1 MKERILRA
9 LGILFAVALI
19 AGGILTAVI
28 AEEAPTV
35 SIEYFT
41 LSHENAVYIEYA
53 VDYRGFDGVPADTG
67 MLYWTKEPVK
77 PELGTE
83 DSRSGM
89 LGYDEI
95 NGQKYY
101 IFKYANLTAAQMCD
115 DIWACAYA
123 TVGERTYYSDVEKY
137 SVETYA
143 ARKLG
148 LVPGVEGTKD
158 ETLKDLLRA
167 MLEYGEKAQKHFKDA
182 RQDIYPTDILHPVT
196 VTFDADNGTTP
207 TAQTVWRNRKPTK
220 PADPTKDGYTFA
232 GWRNGDTEWNF
243 DTDTV
248 TDDVTLTA
256 HWDVAVRYSE
266 GLSFDSNGD
275 GTCSVSGIGTCTD
288 TELNIPPVA
297 LDNERVT
304 QISNCAFQFCRNL
317 TKVTIPDGVK
327 YIGGSAF
334 EECKSLTSI
343 NLPEGLTYI
352 ESSAFQDCENL
363 TDIILPGS
371 LTSINDYTFS
381 GCKSLTSITLPEG
394 LTTIGNG
401 AFIGCNL
408 KNITLPKS
416 LTYIGNRAF
425 VGCSNLSS
433 IRIPAG
439 VTYIGTAPLC
449 GCSGLTS
456 IKVEDGNT
464 KYHAVENCLIQT
476 DTQILLSGCK
486 NSRIPADGSVK
497 SIGRGAFADC
507 NDLSDIV
514 IPSTV
519 TQIEGGAF
527 NGCNK
532 LIQVENSISY
542 VGKWVVGCAY
552 SATSVTLRDDTVGI
566 ADYAFYN
573 CKQLTQ
579 VTIPS
584 GVKNIGT
591 DAFSDCNNL
600 IQKEGGAWYVDKW
613 VIGCDTSATNIKLR
627 NGTVGIADRA
637 FYNHSALTD
646 ITIPSG
652 VIIVGN
658 WAFASCNN
666 LMTAVLPNSVTHIG
680 NWAFWDCRINYIAFP
695 SNLVSIG
702 NGAFY
707 SCSNA
712 AVDYNIPSKVISV
725 GNFAFAYCRMTGIS
739 IPNSVTYIGK
749 GAFFKCNDLKY
760 IELPFVGSTPN
771 GTVNTHFGYIFGAD
785 SNTGNAYYVPKS
797 LTKVSF
803 RGTAKDFTID
813 ENAFYG
819 LTGVTVVQEFQVRY
833 NYDNGS
839 GGWIN
844 YVSKGSHAIKP
855 TDPTKDGYRLVG
867 WFYGDREWNFDT
879 DTVTED
885 MVLTAR
891 WTEISTSKGLN
902 YTSNGDGTCYLSGIG
917 SCKDSDLNIPSKSP
931 AGDRVTGIGNW
942 AFNQCG
948 QLTSVIIP
956 DSMTTIGERAFNG
969 CSNLTY
975 IVIPNSVTSIG
986 VYAFAYCNLEEI
998 AFPDSVTQIGDD
1010 ILNSCNNLKRIT
1022 VDPNNPVYRAA
1033 GNCLIDRRNGVL
1045 LVGCQNSVIPT
1056 DGSVTSI
1063 YVFAFYKC
1071 EGLKSIVIP
1080 KGVTSIGYEAF
1091 YYCTNL
1097 TSVTIS
1103 DSVTSFAF
1111 EAFRGCSNLTTIN
1124 YEGTMEQWNS
1134 IEKADSWD
1142 KFIDSYTVH
1151 CTDGDIVKS

>member
-53 VDYRGFDGVPADTG
+53 VDYRGFDGVPENTG

-89 LGYDEI
+89 LGYDKI

-123 TVGERTYYSDVEKY
+123 TVDGTTYYSNVEKY

-207 TAQTVWRNRKPTK
+207 TAQTVWRNRKPAK

-232 GWRNGDTEWNF
+232 GWWNGNTEWNF

-248 TDDVTLTA
+248 TEDVTLTA
-256 HWDVAVRYSE
+256 HWNVAIRYSE
-266 GLSFDSNGD
+266 GLSFALNED
-275 GTCSVSGIGTCTD
+275 GTCSVTGIGTCTD

-297 LDNERVT
+297 LDNKRVT
-304 QISNCAFQFCRNL
+304 RISDDAFQSCRNL
-317 TKVTIPDGVK
+317 TSVTIPDGVT
-327 YIGGSAF
+327 YIDGFAF
-334 EECKSLTSI
+334 YGCKNLTSVTI
-343 NLPEGLTYI
+343 PDGVTHIGSY
-352 ESSAFQDCENL
+352 AF
-363 TDIILPGS
+363 
-371 LTSINDYTFS
+371 Y
-381 GCKSLTSITLPEG
+381 GCKSLTNITLPEG
-394 LTTIGNG
+394 LS
-401 AFIGCNL
+401 FIGD
-408 KNITLPKS
+408 
-416 LTYIGNRAF
+416 YAF
-425 VGCSNLSS
+425 GVCSISS

-439 VTYIGTAPLC
+439 VTFIGTNPFI
-449 GCSGLTS
+449 GCSSLASIEVADGNKTFHAAGNCLIETDTKTLLSGLKNSIIPADGSVTSIAGGAFGGCSDLSDLAIPSTVTSIGDAAFSGCSSLTSIVIPEGVTSIGDYAFSGCRGLTS
-456 IKVEDGNT
+456 IVIPEGLSFIGDYAFSECSISSIRIPAGVTFIGTNPFIGCSSLASIEVADGNKT
-464 KYHAVENCLIQT
+464 FHAAGNCLIET
-476 DTQILLSGCK
+476 DTKTLLSGLK
-486 NSRIPADGSVK
+486 NSRIPADGSVT
-497 SIGRGAFADC
+497 SIADEAFAYC
-507 NDLSDIV
+507 SDLSDLA

-519 TQIEGGAF
+519 TRIGENAF
-527 NGCNK
+527 FGCDK
-532 LIQVENSISY
+532 LIQKENSISY
-542 VGKWVVGCAY
+542 VGKWVVGCAD
-552 SATSVTLRDDTVGI
+552 SATSVTLRDDTIGI
-566 ADYAFYN
+566 AEKAFYD
-573 CKQLTQ
+573 CRYLTQ

-584 GVKNIGT
+584 GV
-591 DAFSDCNNL
+591 
-600 IQKEGGAWYVDKW
+600 
-613 VIGCDTSATNIKLR
+613 
-627 NGTVGIADRA
+627 
-637 FYNHSALTD
+637 
-646 ITIPSG
+646 
-652 VIIVGN
+652 
-658 WAFASCNN
+658 
-666 LMTAVLPNSVTHIG
+666 
-680 NWAFWDCRINYIAFP
+680 
-695 SNLVSIG
+695 
-702 NGAFY
+702 
-707 SCSNA
+707 
-712 AVDYNIPSKVISV
+712 
-725 GNFAFAYCRMTGIS
+725 
-739 IPNSVTYIGK
+739 TYIGK
-749 GAFFKCNDLKY
+749 GAFLECENLNY

-771 GTVNTHFGYIFGAD
+771 GTVNTHFGYIFGAG
-785 SNTGNAYYVPKS
+785 SNTDNAYYVPKS

-813 ENAFYG
+813 KNAFYG
-819 LTGVTVVQEFQVRY
+819 LTWVTVVQEFRVEY
-833 NYDNGS
+833 NYGDGFGNR
-839 GGWIN
+839 IQ
-844 YVSKGSHAIKP
+844 YVSKGSFAPKP
-855 TDPTKDGYRLVG
+855 TDATKDGYRLVG
-867 WFYGDREWNFDT
+867 WFHGDREWNFDT
-879 DTVTED
+879 DIVTED
-885 MVLTAR
+885 VTLTAR
-891 WTEISTSKGLN
+891 WTEIPTSKGLK

-917 SCKDSDLNIPSKSP
+917 SCEDSDLNIPSKSP
-931 AGDRVTGIGNW
+931 AGDCVTGIGNW
-942 AFNQCG
+942 AFDQCR

-1022 VDPNNPVYRAA
+1022 VDPNNPIYRAA

-1056 DGSVTSI
+1056 DGSVKSI

-1091 YYCTNL
+1091 YYCSNL

>member
-53 VDYRGFDGVPADTG
+53 VDYRGFDGVPGDTG

-83 DSRSGM
+83 DSRSEM

-167 MLEYGEKAQKHFKDA
+167 MLEYGEKAQKHFKGA
-182 RQDIYPTDILHPVT
+182 RQDIYPTDILHPFT
-196 VTFDADNGTTP
+196 VTFDADNGTDP
-207 TAQTVWRNRKPTK
+207 AAQTVWRNRKPAK

-232 GWRNGDTEWNF
+232 GWWNGDTEWNF

-248 TDDVTLTA
+248 TGDVTLTA
-256 HWDVAVRYSE
+256 HWDVAIRYSE

-275 GTCSVSGIGTCTD
+275 GTCSVSGTGTCQDTD
-288 TELNIPPVA
+288 LIIPPKSPKGDIVTSIGDHA
-297 LDNERVT
+297 LCEDPGITSIIIPSTVT
-304 QISNCAFQFCRNL
+304 RIEDYAFHECDNL
-317 TKVTIPDGVK
+317 TKVIIPDSVTHIGSMILKESYKVSEIYIPESVISIANSAFRYAGLHSITVAENNPVYHSAGNCLIESATGILMQGCDTSVIPIDGSIKEIASSAFAECGISSVLIPNSVIRIGAGAFNYCYNLTEITIPSSVTSIDNSTFSYCRRMTSISIPDSITSIGESAFYNCESLTNITIPSSVTS
-327 YIGGSAF
+327 IGGSAF
-334 EECKSLTSI
+334 K
-343 NLPEGLTYI
+343 
-352 ESSAFQDCENL
+352 
-363 TDIILPGS
+363 
-371 LTSINDYTFS
+371 
-381 GCKSLTSITLPEG
+381 
-394 LTTIGNG
+394 
-401 AFIGCNL
+401 
-408 KNITLPKS
+408 
-416 LTYIGNRAF
+416 
-425 VGCSNLSS
+425 
-433 IRIPAG
+433 
-439 VTYIGTAPLC
+439 
-449 GCSGLTS
+449 GCSGLENMS
-456 IKVEDGNT
+456 I
-464 KYHAVENCLIQT
+464 
-476 DTQILLSGCK
+476 
-486 NSRIPADGSVK
+486 
-497 SIGRGAFADC
+497 
-507 NDLSDIV
+507 
-514 IPSTV
+514 
-519 TQIEGGAF
+519 
-527 NGCNK
+527 
-532 LIQVENSISY
+532 
-542 VGKWVVGCAY
+542 
-552 SATSVTLRDDTVGI
+552 
-566 ADYAFYN
+566 
-573 CKQLTQ
+573 
-579 VTIPS
+579 
-584 GVKNIGT
+584 
-591 DAFSDCNNL
+591 
-600 IQKEGGAWYVDKW
+600 
-613 VIGCDTSATNIKLR
+613 
-627 NGTVGIADRA
+627 
-637 FYNHSALTD
+637 
-646 ITIPSG
+646 
-652 VIIVGN
+652 
-658 WAFASCNN
+658 
-666 LMTAVLPNSVTHIG
+666 
-680 NWAFWDCRINYIAFP
+680 
-695 SNLVSIG
+695 
-702 NGAFY
+702 
-707 SCSNA
+707 
-712 AVDYNIPSKVISV
+712 
-725 GNFAFAYCRMTGIS
+725 
-739 IPNSVTYIGK
+739 
-749 GAFFKCNDLKY
+749 
-760 IELPFVGSTPN
+760 PFVGNTFD
-771 GTVNTHFGYIFGAD
+771 GTVNTNFGYIFGSGSYAY
-785 SNTGNAYYVPKS
+785 NNASYVPKS
-797 LTKVSF
+797 LKTVTVTGSGKVD
-803 RGTAKDFTID
+803 K
-813 ENAFYG
+813 NAFYG
-819 LTGVTVVQEFQVRY
+819 LDWIIVIRYWFAVTF
-833 NYDNGS
+833 DSNG
-839 GGWIN
+839 GE
-844 YVSKGSHAIKP
+844 AIPSQAVKNGQFATKP
-855 TDPTKDGYRLVG
+855 EDPVKVGYSFAG
-867 WFYGDREWNFDT
+867 WFNGDTEWNFDT
-879 DTVTED
+879 DAVTGD
-885 MVLTAR
+885 VTLIAH
-891 WTEISTSKGLN
+891 WTELPFSEGLD
-902 YTSNGDGTCYLSGIG
+902 YTSNGDGTCYVSGIG
-917 SCKDSDLNIPSKSP
+917 SCKDSDLKIPSKSP

-942 AFNQCG
+942 AFNQCR

-956 DSMTTIGERAFNG
+956 ESMTTVGERAFNG

-1010 ILNSCNNLKRIT
+1010 VLNSCNNLKRIT

-1091 YYCTNL
+1091 YYCLNL

-1151 CTDGDIVKS
+1151 CADGDIVKS

>member
-41 LSHENAVYIEYA
+41 LSHENAIYIEYA
-53 VDYRGFDGVPADTG
+53 VDYRGFDGVPGNTG

-123 TVGERTYYSDVEKY
+123 TVDGITYYSNVEKY

-182 RQDIYPTDILHPVT
+182 RQDIYPTDILRPVT

-207 TAQTVWRNRKPTK
+207 TAQTVWRNRKPAK

-232 GWRNGDTEWNF
+232 GWRNGNTEWNF

-248 TDDVTLTA
+248 TEDVTLTA
-256 HWDVAVRYSE
+256 HWNVAIRYSE

-304 QISNCAFQFCRNL
+304 GIFDGAFQFCENL
-317 TKVTIPDGVK
+317 TSVTIPDGVT
-327 YIGGSAF
+327 YIGSFAF
-334 EECKSLTSI
+334 DGCKSLTNI
-343 NLPEGLTYI
+343 TLPEGLTRI
-352 ESSAFQDCENL
+352 FSSAF
-363 TDIILPGS
+363 
-371 LTSINDYTFS
+371 S
-381 GCKSLTSITLPEG
+381 GCRSLTSITLPE
-394 LTTIGNG
+394 
-401 AFIGCNL
+401 
-408 KNITLPKS
+408 S
-416 LTYIGNRAF
+416 LTLIYNYAF
-425 VGCSNLSS
+425 SGCSNLTG

-439 VTYIGTAPLC
+439 VGYIGTAPFS
-449 GCSGLTS
+449 GCSSLAS
-456 IKVEDGNT
+456 IEVEAGNT
-464 KYHAVENCLIQT
+464 KYHAVGNCLIET
-476 DTQILLSGCK
+476 DTKTLLFGFK
-486 NSRIPADGSVK
+486 NSRIPADGGVT
-497 SIGRGAFADC
+497 SIAGKAFAYC
-507 NDLSDIV
+507 SDLSDLA

-519 TQIEGGAF
+519 TQIGGDAF
-527 NGCNK
+527 LGCDK
-532 LIQVENSISY
+532 LIQKENSISY
-542 VGKWVVGCAY
+542 VGKWVVGCSD
-552 SATSVTLRDDTVGI
+552 SATGVTLRDDTVGI
-566 ADYAFYN
+566 ADKAFYS

-579 VTIPS
+579 VIIPS
-584 GVKNIGT
+584 GVKNIGA
-591 DAFSDCNNL
+591 DAFFDCNNL

-613 VIGCDTSATNIKLR
+613 AIGCDTSATNINLR

-637 FYNHSALTD
+637 FYNRSALTNV
-646 ITIPSG
+646 TVPSG
-652 VIIVGN
+652 VTFVGN
-658 WAFASCNN
+658 WAFADCSD
-666 LMTAVLPNSVTHIG
+666 LKTAVLPNSVTHIG
-680 NWAFWDCRINYIAFP
+680 DWAFYGCTKLSYITFP
-695 SNLVSIG
+695 SNLTSIG
-702 NGAFY
+702 SWAY
-707 SCSNA
+707 YCCSNA
-712 AVDYNIPSKVISV
+712 AMIDSHIPSKVTSI
-725 GNFAFAYCRMTGIS
+725 GNFAFAYCKMTGIS

-749 GAFFKCNDLKY
+749 GAFFKCDNLEY

-819 LTGVTVVQEFQVRY
+819 LTGVTVVQEFQVEY
-833 NYDNGS
+833 NYGDGFGNR
-839 GGWIN
+839 IR
-844 YVSKGSHAIKP
+844 YVSKGSFATKP
-855 TDPTKDGYRLVG
+855 TDATKDGYRLVG

-885 MVLTAR
+885 MVLTAH
-891 WTEISTSKGLN
+891 W
-902 YTSNGDGTCYLSGIG
+902 
-917 SCKDSDLNIPSKSP
+917 
-931 AGDRVTGIGNW
+931 
-942 AFNQCG
+942 
-948 QLTSVIIP
+948 
-956 DSMTTIGERAFNG
+956 
-969 CSNLTY
+969 
-975 IVIPNSVTSIG
+975 
-986 VYAFAYCNLEEI
+986 EEVR
-998 AFPDSVTQIGDD
+998 S
-1010 ILNSCNNLKRIT
+1010 
-1022 VDPNNPVYRAA
+1022 
-1033 GNCLIDRRNGVL
+1033 
-1045 LVGCQNSVIPT
+1045 
-1056 DGSVTSI
+1056 
-1063 YVFAFYKC
+1063 
-1071 EGLKSIVIP
+1071 E
-1080 KGVTSIGYEAF
+1080 
-1091 YYCTNL
+1091 
-1097 TSVTIS
+1097 
-1103 DSVTSFAF
+1103 
-1111 EAFRGCSNLTTIN
+1111 
-1124 YEGTMEQWNS
+1124 
-1134 IEKADSWD
+1134 
-1142 KFIDSYTVH
+1142 
-1151 CTDGDIVKS
+1151 